1 MLQKGSG
8 LKSSF
13 VDRLIAEI
21 LSGKLKP
28 GYRLPPERK
37 LAEELGLSRGS
48 VNQGILDL
56 ERMGFVRVVPRQGAF
71 VVDFAKNCTPEALS
85 VIMRYD
91 SALIDPALF
100 RDMMDM
106 RILIERECTRLAC
119 EHIAEVSAAS
129 LRQCSDALLSVNEKK
144 LPDAL
149 YAYHR
154 CITQIS
160 GNRAYAIIFQSFETL
175 LRNLI
180 QLHYASRD
188 EAEKSLP
195 LYPRLTDAI
204 CSGQSEEADELILR
218 ILGSASR
225 YLNDYL
231 SQKRQQAADTEKPGT
246 FA

>member
-1 MLQKGSG
+1 MLKKGST

-13 VDRLIAEI
+13 VDRLISEI
-21 LSGKLKP
+21 LSGERKP

-56 ERMGFVRVVPRQGAF
+56 ERMGFLRVVPRQGAF
-71 VVDFAKNCTPEALS
+71 VEDFTKNCTPETLS

-91 SALIDPALF
+91 STLIDPNLF
-100 RDMMDM
+100 RDLMDM
-106 RILIERECTRLAC
+106 RILVERECTRLAC
-119 EHIAEVSAAS
+119 KNICEESAAKLCTFS
-129 LRQCSDALLSVNEKK
+129 KSVSSASAED

-154 CITQIS
+154 CLTQIS
-160 GNRAYAIIFQSFETL
+160 GNAAYAIIFQSFETM

-180 QLHYASRD
+180 QLHYTSRN

-195 LYPRLTDAI
+195 LYSRLTEAI
-204 CSGQSEEADELILR
+204 CSGQCEEADSLICT
-218 ILGSASR
+218 ILASASR

-231 SQKRQQAADTEKPGT
+231 SRKQPATADG
-246 FA
+246 

>member
-1 MLQKGSG
+1 MKKMLQKGSG

-71 VVDFAKNCTPEALS
+71 VVDLRKTAPRALS

-195 LYPRLTDAI
+195 FIP
-204 CSGQSEEADELILR
+204 
-218 ILGSASR
+218 GSPMRSAAGR
-225 YLNDYL
+225 A
-231 SQKRQQAADTEKPGT
+231 KRRMN
-246 FA
+246 